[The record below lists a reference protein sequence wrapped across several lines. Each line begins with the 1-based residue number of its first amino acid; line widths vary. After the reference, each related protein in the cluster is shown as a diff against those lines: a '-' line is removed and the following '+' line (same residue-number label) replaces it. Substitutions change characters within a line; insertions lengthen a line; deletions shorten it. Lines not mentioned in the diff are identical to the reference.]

1 MANTIFEKTGGTY
14 KQVGNYIFPNL
25 LPTEEKM
32 NPLSA
37 YEVFDTNDICGKI
50 IVCFATIC

>member
-1 MANTIFEKTGGTY
+1 MANTIFEETGGTY